1 MYDLLTVKVWTSR
14 LCGSPG
20 TPQDEAEVALEPWLR
35 SPLLSGGVQASEDI
49 LGESAWQSLGRRSWD
64 KAWSAEQQGRLVRTR
79 SFMAWGGRS
88 EDIPHPG
95 ISRGEFVATCT
106 EDCVGSGGRSRSLS
120 VGNIRLTARVVQAT
134 NIPQGLVL
142 WPEVPCVRVTAT
154 VDGRDVSCQE
164 EILNTSKSSSPA
176 TSSEKVEQDDGP
188 SVETCTD
195 GQPRHGEVVLEL
207 QLPKMRAMLDEE
219 SDSLPDLWLRVE
231 ILVGRV
237 VTATGRVDLKKEL
250 KASLSGSS
258 TRRTV
263 LSLTGGSEIVFVL
276 SLSRDSMLSASSREV
291 LPHGHTGMPTL
302 SSVCEGDWPQTNDA
316 PLEVGPKETRVE
328 RFLDSIACWGLKES
342 SNGAARIG
350 DSKSSPMASSIPKA
364 PSVGI
369 AEGETSVGGSHE
381 ERHRGSGGQDSLFP
395 HLVEWLGRSHP
406 DPVFLRMAL
415 EKTNNYA
422 FPLVEAPFLAALLK
436 HGGLVGEALQAAE
449 QLSTWD
455 KGEWTHAEIDS

>member
-1 MYDLLTVKVWTSR
+1 MAW
-14 LCGSPG
+14 
-20 TPQDEAEVALEPWLR
+20 
-35 SPLLSGGVQASEDI
+35 GGGSEDI
-49 LGESAWQSLGRRSWD
+49 L
-64 KAWSAEQQGRLVRTR
+64 
-79 SFMAWGGRS
+79 
-88 EDIPHPG
+88 HPG
-95 ISRGEFVATCT
+95 ISRGEFEATGA
-106 EDCVGSGGRSRSLS
+106 EDCAGSGGQSRSLS
-120 VGNIRLTARVVQAT
+120 DGDIRVTARVVQAT

-142 WPEVPCVRVTAT
+142 WPEFPCVRVTAT

-176 TSSEKVEQDDGP
+176 TSSEKAEQDDGP
-188 SVETCTD
+188 SVKTCTD

-207 QLPKMRAMLDEE
+207 QLPEMRAMLDEE
-219 SDSLPDLWLRVE
+219 SDPPPDLWLRVE

-237 VTATGRVDLKKEL
+237 VTATGRVDLRGEL

-263 LSLTGGSEIVFVL
+263 LSLTGGCEIVFIL
-276 SLSRDSMLSASSREV
+276 SLSRDSTLSASSREV

-316 PLEVGPKETRVE
+316 PLEVGPKDTRAE
-328 RFLDSIACWGLKES
+328 GFLDSIACWGLKES
-342 SNGAARIG
+342 SDGAARIG
-350 DSKSSPMASSIPKA
+350 NSKSSPMASATAEA
-364 PSVGI
+364 PPVGV
-369 AEGETSVGGSHE
+369 AEGETSVGGSN
-381 ERHRGSGGQDSLFP
+381 ERHLGSGGQDSLFP

-436 HGGLVGEALQAAE
+436 HGGLVSEALLAAE
-449 QLSTWD
+449 KLSTWD
-455 KGEWTHAEIDS
+455 KGEWVNAELDSWPFV